1 MSSCVF
7 VVMMN
12 LYFIF
17 APNSMFMMEYIDL
30 KTLDKDYTY
39 PETVQDLLQ
48 WVQKGYK
55 IEVVKLIAVNFVT
68 TVTLEAI
75 VVMGFTPYW
84 DKWVEQKKRQAWK
97 DEMDVVK
104 SKR

>member
-1 MSSCVF
+1 
-7 VVMMN
+7 MN

-17 APNSMFMMEYIDL
+17 APNSMFMMESMNL
-30 KTLDKDYTY
+30 KTLDQDYTY
-39 PETVQDLLQ
+39 PETLQDLLQ

-75 VVMGFTPYW
+75 VVMGLTPFW
-84 DKWVEQKKRQAWK
+84 DRWVESRKRQAWK

-104 SKR
+104 SKRQEGL